1 MRKNVLEYLESSAR
15 MHADK
20 PAFCDENRVFTF
32 GELLKAAQ
40 SLGTH
45 LAKTVDTLH
54 KPVAVLIGRTA
65 ESVAAMQGVL
75 YAGGCYVPIDN
86 HMPEARIRRIFE
98 QVHPVAIVYAEGNR
112 KQAEPLA
119 DCAPLISMDEGFAA
133 PADADLLQSIRE
145 SVLDID
151 PVYLLFTSGST
162 GAPKGIVIPHRA
174 VIDFTDWMSEFC
186 GYTEHDI
193 FGNQAP
199 FYFDLSCKDLY
210 QTLSLGA
217 TCHIFSKKL
226 FTFPMLLLKEMER
239 VGVTAINWATSA
251 FHFVASS
258 GALSKCAPPTLRK
271 AALGGEALQ
280 ARYVN
285 AWKAAIP
292 GLEVVNMYG
301 PTETTVDCAAF
312 HLTRDYRDD
321 EAIPI
326 GKACRNM
333 QIILLD
339 GGEALQA
346 RYVNAAIPGLEVVNM
361 YGPTETTVDCA
372 AFHLTR
378 GDDEAIPSRA
388 DCGKDG
394 TVGRRARSTRQLAIG
409 KRRTNASSRTRQ
421 TRISA
426 IFCTAQAI
434 LPSRRTT
441 VCCIS
446 CRGRTDRSSTWATAS
461 SLARSRPRCTA
472 WTASPPQPACSTA
485 AATASSASTRA
496 NRMPRHSR
504 VPCAG
509 WCPSICCPTST
520 KSWTHC
526 R

>member
-1 MRKNVLEYLESSAR
+1 
-15 MHADK
+15 
-20 PAFCDENRVFTF
+20 
-32 GELLKAAQ
+32 
-40 SLGTH
+40 
-45 LAKTVDTLH
+45 
-54 KPVAVLIGRTA
+54 
-65 ESVAAMQGVL
+65 
-75 YAGGCYVPIDN
+75 
-86 HMPEARIRRIFE
+86 
-98 QVHPVAIVYAEGNR
+98 
-112 KQAEPLA
+112 
-119 DCAPLISMDEGFAA
+119 
-133 PADADLLQSIRE
+133 
-145 SVLDID
+145 
-151 PVYLLFTSGST
+151 
-162 GAPKGIVIPHRA
+162 
-174 VIDFTDWMSEFC
+174 MSEFC

-339 GGEALQA
+339 KDGKPVPDGEAGEICV
-346 RYVNAAIPGLEVVNM
+346 RGSGLASGYFGNWE
-361 YGPTETTVDCA
+361 
-372 AFHLTR
+372 
-378 GDDEAIPSRA
+378 
-388 DCGKDG
+388 K
-394 TVGRRARSTRQLAIG
+394 
-409 KRRTNASSRTRQ
+409 TNECFIQTRQ

-446 CRGRTDRSSTWATAS
+446 CRGRTDRSSTCYRIELGEIETALHS
-461 SLARSRPRCTA
+461 VDGIAAAACLFDRSRDRILCIYEGEPDAAALARAMRRLVPKYMLPNIYEKLDA
-472 WTASPPQPACSTA
+472 LPMN
-485 AATASSASTRA
+485 A
-496 NRMPRHSR
+496 NGKIDR
-504 VPCAG
+504 VKLKEQFIHAED
-509 WCPSICCPTST
+509 
-520 KSWTHC
+520 
-526 R
+526 

>member
-40 SLGTH
+40 GLGTH
-45 LAKTVDTLH
+45 LAGAVDTLH

-75 YAGGCYVPIDN
+75 YAGGCYVPIDD

-133 PADADLLQSIRE
+133 PADANLLQSIRE

-239 VGVTAINWATSA
+239 VGVTAINWATSGT
-251 FHFVASS
+251 HWS
-258 GALSKCAPPTLRK
+258 
-271 AALGGEALQ
+271 
-280 ARYVN
+280 
-285 AWKAAIP
+285 
-292 GLEVVNMYG
+292 
-301 PTETTVDCAAF
+301 
-312 HLTRDYRDD
+312 
-321 EAIPI
+321 
-326 GKACRNM
+326 
-333 QIILLD
+333 
-339 GGEALQA
+339 
-346 RYVNAAIPGLEVVNM
+346 
-361 YGPTETTVDCA
+361 
-372 AFHLTR
+372 
-378 GDDEAIPSRA
+378 PS
-388 DCGKDG
+388 
-394 TVGRRARSTRQLAIG
+394 
-409 KRRTNASSRTRQ
+409 
-421 TRISA
+421 
-426 IFCTAQAI
+426 
-434 LPSRRTT
+434 
-441 VCCIS
+441 
-446 CRGRTDRSSTWATAS
+446 
-461 SLARSRPRCTA
+461 
-472 WTASPPQPACSTA
+472 
-485 AATASSASTRA
+485 
-496 NRMPRHSR
+496 
-504 VPCAG
+504 
-509 WCPSICCPTST
+509 
-520 KSWTHC
+520 
-526 R
+526 

>member
-1 MRKNVLEYLESSAR
+1 
-15 MHADK
+15 
-20 PAFCDENRVFTF
+20 
-32 GELLKAAQ
+32 
-40 SLGTH
+40 
-45 LAKTVDTLH
+45 
-54 KPVAVLIGRTA
+54 
-65 ESVAAMQGVL
+65 
-75 YAGGCYVPIDN
+75 
-86 HMPEARIRRIFE
+86 
-98 QVHPVAIVYAEGNR
+98 
-112 KQAEPLA
+112 
-119 DCAPLISMDEGFAA
+119 
-133 PADADLLQSIRE
+133 
-145 SVLDID
+145 
-151 PVYLLFTSGST
+151 
-162 GAPKGIVIPHRA
+162 
-174 VIDFTDWMSEFC
+174 MSEFC

-339 GGEALQA
+339 KDGKPVPDGEAGEICVRGSGLASGYFGNWEKTNECFIQNPA
-346 RYVNAAIPGLEVVNM
+346 NPYFRDILYRTGDIAVKKDDGLLYFLSRQDGQIKHMGYRIELGEIDTALHSVDGIAAAACLF
-361 YGPTETTVDCA
+361 DCNRDRIVCIYEGEPDA
-372 AFHLTR
+372 A
-378 GDDEAIPSRA
+378 A
-388 DCGKDG
+388 
-394 TVGRRARSTRQLAIG
+394 
-409 KRRTNASSRTRQ
+409 
-421 TRISA
+421 
-426 IFCTAQAI
+426 
-434 LPSRRTT
+434 
-441 VCCIS
+441 
-446 CRGRTDRSSTWATAS
+446 
-461 SLARSRPRCTA
+461 LARAMRRLVPKYMLPNIYEKLDA
-472 WTASPPQPACSTA
+472 LPMN
-485 AATASSASTRA
+485 A
-496 NRMPRHSR
+496 NGKIDR
-504 VPCAG
+504 VKLKEQFIHAED
-509 WCPSICCPTST
+509 
-520 KSWTHC
+520 
-526 R
+526 

>member
-40 SLGTH
+40 GLGTH

-75 YAGGCYVPIDN
+75 YAGGCYVPIDD

-119 DCAPLISMDEGFAA
+119 NCAPLISMDEGFAA
-133 PADADLLQSIRE
+133 PADANLLQSIRE

-292 GLEVVNMYG
+292 GLAVVNMYG

-333 QIILLD
+333 QIMLLD
-339 GGEALQA
+339 KDGNPVPDGEAGEICV
-346 RYVNAAIPGLEVVNM
+346 RGSGLASGYFGNWEKTNECFIQN
-361 YGPTETTVDCA
+361 PTNPYFRDILYRTCLLYTS
-372 AFHLTR
+372 
-378 GDDEAIPSRA
+378 PSPR
-388 DCGKDG
+388 DISG
-394 TVGRRARSTRQLAIG
+394 
-409 KRRTNASSRTRQ
+409 SRM
-421 TRISA
+421 
-426 IFCTAQAI
+426 
-434 LPSRRTT
+434 P
-441 VCCIS
+441 
-446 CRGRTDRSSTWATAS
+446 
-461 SLARSRPRCTA
+461 
-472 WTASPPQPACSTA
+472 
-485 AATASSASTRA
+485 SSA
-496 NRMPRHSR
+496 
-504 VPCAG
+504 
-509 WCPSICCPTST
+509 
-520 KSWTHC
+520 
-526 R
+526 

>member
-1 MRKNVLEYLESSAR
+1 
-15 MHADK
+15 
-20 PAFCDENRVFTF
+20 
-32 GELLKAAQ
+32 
-40 SLGTH
+40 
-45 LAKTVDTLH
+45 
-54 KPVAVLIGRTA
+54 
-65 ESVAAMQGVL
+65 
-75 YAGGCYVPIDN
+75 
-86 HMPEARIRRIFE
+86 
-98 QVHPVAIVYAEGNR
+98 
-112 KQAEPLA
+112 
-119 DCAPLISMDEGFAA
+119 
-133 PADADLLQSIRE
+133 
-145 SVLDID
+145 
-151 PVYLLFTSGST
+151 
-162 GAPKGIVIPHRA
+162 
-174 VIDFTDWMSEFC
+174 MSEFC

-339 GGEALQA
+339 KDGKPVPDGEAGEICV
-346 RYVNAAIPGLEVVNM
+346 RGSGLASGYFGNWE
-361 YGPTETTVDCA
+361 
-372 AFHLTR
+372 
-378 GDDEAIPSRA
+378 
-388 DCGKDG
+388 
-394 TVGRRARSTRQLAIG
+394 Q
-409 KRRTNASSRTRQ
+409 TNECF
-421 TRISA
+421 I
-426 IFCTAQAI
+426 
-434 LPSRRTT
+434 
-441 VCCIS
+441 
-446 CRGRTDRSSTWATAS
+446 
-461 SLARSRPRCTA
+461 
-472 WTASPPQPACSTA
+472 
-485 AATASSASTRA
+485 
-496 NRMPRHSR
+496 
-504 VPCAG
+504 
-509 WCPSICCPTST
+509 
-520 KSWTHC
+520 
-526 R
+526 

>member
-32 GELLKAAQ
+32 GELLKTAQ
-40 SLGTH
+40 GLGTH

-75 YAGGCYVPIDN
+75 YAGGCYVPIDD

-98 QVHPVAIVYAEGNR
+98 QVRPVAIVYAEGNR

-133 PADADLLQSIRE
+133 PADANLLQSIRE

-339 GGEALQA
+339 
-346 RYVNAAIPGLEVVNM
+346 
-361 YGPTETTVDCA
+361 
-372 AFHLTR
+372 
-378 GDDEAIPSRA
+378 
-388 DCGKDG
+388 KDG
-394 TVGRRARSTRQLAIG
+394 KLVPYFRDILYRTGDIAVKEGDGLLYFLSRQDGQIKHMG
-409 KRRTNASSRTRQ
+409 Y
-421 TRISA
+421 RIELGE
-426 IFCTAQAI
+426 IETALHSVDGIAAAACLFDRNRDRI
-434 LPSRRTT
+434 
-441 VCCIS
+441 VCIYE
-446 CRGRTDRSSTWATAS
+446 GEPDAAA
-461 SLARSRPRCTA
+461 LARAMRRLVPKYMLPNIYEKLDA
-472 WTASPPQPACSTA
+472 LPMN
-485 AATASSASTRA
+485 A
-496 NRMPRHSR
+496 NGKIDR
-504 VPCAG
+504 VKLKEQFIHAED
-509 WCPSICCPTST
+509 
-520 KSWTHC
+520 
-526 R
+526 

>member
-40 SLGTH
+40 GLGTH

-75 YAGGCYVPIDN
+75 YAGGCYVPIDD

-112 KQAEPLA
+112 KQAELLA

-292 GLEVVNMYG
+292 GLAVVNMYG

-312 HLTRDYRDD
+312 HLTRDYRGLASGYFGNWEKTNECFIQNPTNPYFRDILYRTGDIAVKKDD
-321 EAIPI
+321 GLLYFLSRQDGQIKHMGYRIELGEIETALHSVDGIAAA
-326 GKACRNM
+326 AC
-333 QIILLD
+333 L
-339 GGEALQA
+339 
-346 RYVNAAIPGLEVVNM
+346 
-361 YGPTETTVDCA
+361 
-372 AFHLTR
+372 F
-378 GDDEAIPSRA
+378 
-388 DCGKDG
+388 
-394 TVGRRARSTRQLAIG
+394 
-409 KRRTNASSRTRQ
+409 
-421 TRISA
+421 
-426 IFCTAQAI
+426 
-434 LPSRRTT
+434 
-441 VCCIS
+441 
-446 CRGRTDRSSTWATAS
+446 DRSRDRIVCIYEGEPDAAA
-461 SLARSRPRCTA
+461 LARAMRRLVPKYMLPNIYEKLDA
-472 WTASPPQPACSTA
+472 LPMN
-485 AATASSASTRA
+485 A
-496 NRMPRHSR
+496 NGKIDR
-504 VPCAG
+504 VKLKEQFIHAED
-509 WCPSICCPTST
+509 
-520 KSWTHC
+520 
-526 R
+526 